1 MGNLD
6 FISVTKV
13 SSLLPVIH
21 NKVLSNGIKINDKD
35 VGMVVSD
42 QSRQS
47 QRSVTLSLLDS
58 Q

>member
-47 QRSVTLSLLDS
+47 QCSVTLSLLDS

>member
-13 SSLLPVIH
+13 SSLLPVLH

-35 VGMVVSD
+35 VGMVLSD

>member
-6 FISVTKV
+6 FTSVTEV